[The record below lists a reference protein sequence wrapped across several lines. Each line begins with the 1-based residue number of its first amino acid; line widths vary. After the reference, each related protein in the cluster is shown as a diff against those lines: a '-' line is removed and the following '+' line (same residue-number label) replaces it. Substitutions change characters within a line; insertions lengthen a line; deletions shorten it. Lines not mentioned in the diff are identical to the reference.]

1 MNFINNYSQPITLGP
16 GDTSLALSLP
26 DGEYRLTIAD
36 GASSATRWEIVGA
49 AVEDGTATLTRGLEG
64 TPVQE
69 WPDGS
74 VIYGSITAGILQEI
88 YERPVGAP
96 GEPWA
101 VVGTTISVSRPLD
114 LGDAGL
120 FLPVDSTSLVELA
133 VPAHADVNWPANC
146 EIHIQQIGAGQVE
159 LVADAGVTIITEET
173 LKTRTLGSAVTLKR
187 LGADLWTVIG
197 SLEAAGGGGD
207 LPSEIGQPFGGGFYA
222 GDIQYPDGQWY
233 KLIVADVS
241 ADITGENS
249 RWRTSESW
257 TNDAEHS
264 IDGVANTNAMIAAGI
279 ELHPAAEHCVNHRG
293 GGFEDWYMPALDE
306 LDVIYQNLG
315 LDRPNCPPDFQ
326 SGGPQAFSDNFYW
339 ASTQQSLFSSSVQH
353 FGDGSQDFASKNYI
367 GNRVRPVRRVP
378 FSP

>member
-1 MNFINNYSQPITLGP
+1 MNFINNYSQTITLGP

-49 AVEDGTATLTRGLEG
+49 VVEDGTATLTRGLEG
-64 TPVQE
+64 TPVQD

-74 VIYGSITAGILQEI
+74 VIYSSITAGILQEI
-88 YERPVGAP
+88 YER
-96 GEPWA
+96 
-101 VVGTTISVSRPLD
+101 
-114 LGDAGL
+114 
-120 FLPVDSTSLVELA
+120 
-133 VPAHADVNWPANC
+133 
-146 EIHIQQIGAGQVE
+146 
-159 LVADAGVTIITEET
+159 
-173 LKTRTLGSAVTLKR
+173 
-187 LGADLWTVIG
+187 IG
-197 SLEAAGGGGD
+197 SLEAAGGGD

-233 KLIVADVS
+233 RLIVADIS
-241 ADITGENS
+241 ADITGEDS
-249 RWRTSESW
+249 RWRTSDSW

-339 ASTQQSLFSSSVQH
+339 ASTQQSLFSSLVQH
-353 FGDGSQDFASKNYI
+353 FGDGSQDFASKGYI